1 MADPGRRERNRG
13 AQRRRRRRLQEDRE
27 ADGAAACDLVDAA
40 HDAGDGP
47 LAERLIRW
55 IGTLEVSEGPLA
67 GSRFEVLPWEAEFLR
82 GAFAD
87 GVFSA
92 SLTMGR
98 GGGKTSLVAGLAA
111 AGLAGPL
118 ARRRGEVVIA
128 AASAAQAKI
137 AYRHAREFLR
147 PWMEA
152 APARW
157 RVREAPHPEIRDVES
172 GSRMV
177 AISGNPRTAHGLAPS
192 LVLLDEPAKHDPNK
206 RDEMRAALATALG
219 KQADARM
226 IACGTRPSDPTHYFE
241 AALARGS
248 GPGRF
253 VLAFAADGEADPLD
267 PDVWLAANP
276 SMTHFPTLARQ
287 IAAEA
292 DETRDD
298 PEKLAVFRALRLN
311 SGTAESGSSML
322 LSVAAWSRCEVQELP
337 PAEGA
342 MVLGLD
348 MAGAAAMTGAAAYWP
363 ATGRLETLGAFP
375 AIPDLR
381 ARGRKDGVGGEYAR
395 MANDGDL
402 LQIGSR
408 IVEAEDLLL
417 AAVSRWGQ
425 PDVVVAD
432 RFRSAEVLDGLE
444 RAGVPV
450 GVYVERGMG
459 YRDGSQDLRG
469 FRSACLR
476 GLVSAQPSLLVR
488 AALRECRTVTDVA
501 GNAKIARSGE
511 AGRRSRGRDDVAA
524 AMVLAVA
531 VGDRRER
538 RLSAAAPGWQ
548 YKGVA

>member
-1 MADPGRRERNRG
+1 M
-13 AQRRRRRRLQEDRE
+13 QEDRD

-40 HDAGDGP
+40 HDPGDGP

-92 SLTMGR
+92 SLSMGR
-98 GGGKTSLVAGLAA
+98 GGGKTSLIAALAA

-118 ARRRGEVVIA
+118 ARRRGEVVVA

-137 AYRHAREFLR
+137 AYRHAAEFLR
-147 PWMEA
+147 PWIEA

-157 RVREAPHPEIRDVES
+157 RLREAPHPEIRDVQS
-172 GSRMV
+172 GSRLV
-177 AISGNPRTAHGLAPS
+177 AISGNPRTALGLAPI
-192 LVLLDEPAKHDPNK
+192 LVLLDEPSAHDPNK
-206 RDEMRAALATALG
+206 REQMRAALATALG
-219 KQADARM
+219 KQDAARM

-253 VLAFAADGEADPLD
+253 VLAFFADGEADPLD

-276 SMTHFPTLARQ
+276 SMAHFPTLARQ

-298 PEKLAVFRALRLN
+298 PEKLAAFRALRLN

-337 PAEGA
+337 PAEGP

-348 MAGAAAMTGAAAYWP
+348 MAGAAAMTGACAYWP
-363 ATGRLETLGAFP
+363 ATGRLQTIGAFP
-375 AIPDLR
+375 SIPDLL
-381 ARGRKDGVGGEYAR
+381 ARGRNDGVGGEYAR

-417 AAVSRWGQ
+417 EAVSRWGQ

-432 RFRSAEVLDGLE
+432 RHRDVEVLTGLE

-450 GVYVERGMG
+450 GVFVERGQG
-459 YRDGSQDLRG
+459 YRDGSIDVRG

-488 AALRECRTVTDVA
+488 AALRECRIATDVA

-531 VGDRRER
+531 VGDRRAR
-538 RLSAAAPGWQ
+538 RLSAPGWQ